1 MLVVFQEKTRKAIE
15 KKVEE
20 AEEEE
25 KAAAVQEKR
34 ELFQRIKNEKMR
46 VTRIENHLETVAE
59 VGTCCVVEVSVYV
72 T

>member
-1 MLVVFQEKTRKAIE
+1 M
-15 KKVEE
+15 EE